1 MGGECE
7 CSPGWSGADCTT
19 RLCDPRCSLHGACE
33 DGVCLCHPGWSGTHC
48 TLDGCPRA
56 CSGPEHGECLRLEDD
71 LWTCRCRSA
80 WTGPDC
86 SIQLETSCSDGRDN
100 DGDSLVDCEDPEC
113 CYSDACSTSQ
123 YCSTV
128 LPPEAIISNKPLP
141 PPFATFFEKHKFLVE
156 KDSLQKYAKVER
168 FDKR

>member
-1 MGGECE
+1 M
-7 CSPGWSGADCTT
+7 SSA
-19 RLCDPRCSLHGACE
+19 
-33 DGVCLCHPGWSGTHC
+33 
-48 TLDGCPRA
+48 
-56 CSGPEHGECLRLEDD
+56 D
-71 LWTCRCRSA
+71 LWTCHCRPT